1 MKAGVLVTFLF
12 VYAVIAA
19 PSVTA
24 DSPADGKWEAKVK
37 TQVGEQT
44 IRMNFKSDGNKLT
57 GTVSTGQAGETTIED
72 GKIDG
77 ADISFKQTVD
87 LGGSSISFTYTGKL
101 SGDQITFTR
110 EPFKIE
116 FTAKRVK

>member
-1 MKAGVLVTFLF
+1 MLL
-12 VYAVIAA
+12 VYAVTLA
-19 PSVTA
+19 PSIAA
-24 DSPADGKWEAKVK
+24 DSPVDGRWEAKVK

-57 GTVSTGQAGETTIED
+57 GTLYGQASETTIED

-77 ADISFKQTVD
+77 PDISFKQTVD
-87 LGGSSISFTYTGKL
+87 LGGSSIIFTYTGKV
-101 SGDQITFTR
+101 SGEQILFTR

-116 FTAKRVK
+116 FIAKRVK

>member
-1 MKAGVLVTFLF
+1 MKTGILITSLLA
-12 VYAVIAA
+12 YAIMLA
-19 PSVTA
+19 PSPAA
-24 DSPADGKWEAKVK
+24 DSTVDGKWEAKVK

-44 IRMNFKSDGNKLT
+44 IRMSFRSDGNKLT
-57 GTVSTGQAGETTIED
+57 GTVATGQGGETTIED

-101 SGDQITFTR
+101 SGEQIIFTR

-116 FTAKRVK
+116 FVAKRVR

>member
-1 MKAGVLVTFLF
+1 MKVCILLAISLVC
-12 VYAVIAA
+12 AVVA
-19 PSVTA
+19 PSVAA

-44 IRMNFKSDGNKLT
+44 IRMNLKTEGDKLT
-57 GTVSTGQAGETTIED
+57 GTVSTGQATESPIED

-77 ADISFKQTVD
+77 TTISFKQTVD
-87 LGGSSISFTYTGKL
+87 LGGSNISFVYIGKV

-110 EPFKIE
+110 EPFKME
-116 FTAKRVK
+116 FTARRAK

>member
-1 MKAGVLVTFLF
+1 MKVRVLVTFLF
-12 VYAVIAA
+12 VCAVIVA
-19 PSVTA
+19 PSLAA
-24 DSPADGKWEAKVK
+24 DSAADGKWEAKVK

-57 GTVSTGQAGETTIED
+57 GTVSTGQAAEAAIED

-87 LGGSSISFTYTGKL
+87 LGGSSISFTYTGKVT
-101 SGDQITFTR
+101 GDQIMFTR

-116 FTAKRVK
+116 FIAKRVR